1 MDELVRQIERS
12 LKVRRFRVVFEDELQ
27 HWWPIERIKA
37 ADREK
42 QIEAFAESH
51 GWIVSI
57 LDADSGAVRAIFE
70 DPNRVN

>member
-1 MDELVRQIERS
+1 MS
-12 LKVRRFRVVFEDELQ
+12 FFEDELQ
-27 HWWPIERIKA
+27 HWWPSEEIMA
-37 ADREK
+37 AYREK

-57 LDADSGAVRAIFE
+57 LDADSGAIRAIFE